1 MNQHALHQQ
10 TTPVIWSAVAEMPF
24 GRIGIQTEMYEQS
37 LVLSNV
43 VYLGPKERLIAPQN
57 QLAESAIQQ
66 INQYCQD
73 PNFVFN
79 LPTMFQGSL
88 HQQRVWRA
96 IEKIPCGQVMTY
108 GELAKEIKSAPRAVG
123 GACAANPYPLIVP
136 CHRIVAANGIGGF
149 ARQNERGYHRNIKQW
164 LLKHEGALSH
174 ES

>member
-1 MNQHALHQQ
+1 MNQREPSPKTLLVSWA
-10 TTPVIWSAVAEMPF
+10 AVAEMPF
-24 GRIGIQTEMYEQS
+24 GRIGIQTAMYEQS

-43 VYLGPKERLIAPQN
+43 VYLGPKEPLIAPQN

-73 PNFVFN
+73 PNYVFN
-79 LPTMFQGSL
+79 IPIIHKGTS
-88 HQQRVWRA
+88 HQQRVWQA
-96 IEKIPCGQVMTY
+96 IEKIPRGQVMTY
-108 GELAKEIKSAPRAVG
+108 GELAKKIKSAPRAVG

-164 LLKHEGALSH
+164 LLAHEGALSH